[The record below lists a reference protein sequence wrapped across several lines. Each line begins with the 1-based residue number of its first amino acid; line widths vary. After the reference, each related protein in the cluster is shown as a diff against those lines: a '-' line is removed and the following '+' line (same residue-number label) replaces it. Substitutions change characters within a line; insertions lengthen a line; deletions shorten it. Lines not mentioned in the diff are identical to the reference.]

1 MYRKAHN
8 NTPGGLRTDIDYLRL
23 KHCITLTSHMHVIP
37 LIMWPTAHGG
47 HNITSGG
54 GPRSGFVSVPPP
66 PVRSASGS
74 LSLSLTHG
82 TLSVSKLSDYTT
94 GRLLPP
100 ASRTN
105 PRRPIGRE
113 PHRWG
118 PLVGAERPSG
128 PPGPPG
134 APGKAPGRRHENP
147 QGSDGDA
154 WFPL

>member
-1 MYRKAHN
+1 MYRKAHI

-105 PRRPIGRE
+105 PSTDWPRAASLGPVGRGGATIWPSWAAGGPGQSSWPATRE
-113 PHRWG
+113 PTGLRW
-118 PLVGAERPSG
+118 
-128 PPGPPG
+128 
-134 APGKAPGRRHENP
+134 
-147 QGSDGDA
+147 
-154 WFPL
+154 